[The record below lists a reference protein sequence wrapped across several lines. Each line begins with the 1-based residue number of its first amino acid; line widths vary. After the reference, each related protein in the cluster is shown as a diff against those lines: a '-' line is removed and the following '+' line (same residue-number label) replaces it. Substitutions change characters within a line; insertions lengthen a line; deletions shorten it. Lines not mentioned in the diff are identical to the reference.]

1 MNKPIL
7 NVLFILA
14 ICFVAYLL
22 FRNLNINLK
31 EGMTS
36 HDSDKKKE
44 TKSKSSSNSSSS
56 ISSSSSSSSSSNG
69 IAGSAQNYAAN
80 IKSLAIKNQDVLLI
94 SKYRTDYENVILSL
108 DDLINT
114 LMLQT
119 ALSVNPNS
127 PITSLENLV
136 QLNSARGALNSV
148 MKFIDSSQ

>member
-1 MNKPIL
+1 MNKQIL
-7 NVLFILA
+7 NVIFILA
-14 ICFVAYLL
+14 ICFIAFLL

-36 HDSDKKKE
+36 DPSGNII
-44 TKSKSSSNSSSS
+44 SSAVASSGT
-56 ISSSSSSSSSSNG
+56 SSSSSSTSSNG
-69 IAGSAQNYAAN
+69 IAGAAQNYAAN
-80 IKSLAIKNQDVLLI
+80 IKSMAIKNQDVLLI

-119 ALSVNPNS
+119 TLTVNPSN
-127 PITSLENLV
+127 PLTSLEKLV

-148 MKFIDSSQ
+148 MKFIDSSS